1 MSAQELADLSAAF
14 NAARASNQTAA
25 LNEYL
30 DYQETL
36 TSPDKMLLIESS
48 QYQALEAARLANVP
62 PYLVGVATG
71 AYSYQS
77 AEQARADLYIF
88 GVKLYAEAI
97 AETLSM
103 NNVLPNGTYV
113 RFDAESYLAENYA
126 ADKADQPEIE
136 NTQERIAQR

>member
-1 MSAQELADLSAAF
+1 
-14 NAARASNQTAA
+14 
-25 LNEYL
+25 
-30 DYQETL
+30 
-36 TSPDKMLLIESS
+36 
-48 QYQALEAARLANVP
+48 LANVP

-77 AEQARADLYIF
+77 AQQARADLYIF

-97 AETLSM
+97 AQTLSM

-113 RFDAESYLAENYA
+113 EFDAESYLEENYI
-126 ADKADQPEIE
+126 ADKEDEPTE